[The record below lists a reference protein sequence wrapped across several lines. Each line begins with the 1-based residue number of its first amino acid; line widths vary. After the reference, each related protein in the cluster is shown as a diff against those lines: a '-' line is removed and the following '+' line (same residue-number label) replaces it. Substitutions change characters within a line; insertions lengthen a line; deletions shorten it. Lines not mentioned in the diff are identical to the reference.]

1 MDKEPPKPK
10 DRQFFLNRKI
20 KDPESI
26 RAKIIVEYNSKA
38 VSHVHMQISAPWFQ
52 QKACF
57 FPKSQGAT
65 SVLPKSRCR
74 VLQLNLGI
82 TPPST

>member
-38 VSHVHMQISAPWFQ
+38 VSHVHMQCPHPDFS
-52 QKACF
+52 KKHVF
-57 FPKSQGAT
+57 FLNPRVQPLYYLSLGAE
-65 SVLPKSRCR
+65 SC
-74 VLQLNLGI
+74 NL
-82 TPPST
+82 T